1 MLSRSCSRMAK
12 WAAEGREFGD
22 SDDEEENGDT
32 GSAEVVRSSIPEDD
46 PDYYCKVHD
55 PHS

>member
-1 MLSRSCSRMAK
+1 MAK

-22 SDDEEENGDT
+22 SDDEENGDNE
-32 GSAEVVRSSIPEDD
+32 GGGAEVVRSIPEDD
-46 PDYYCKVHD
+46 PNYYCKVHD